1 MLSNLVGLFRYQ
13 TKCET
18 PIPPKTTLPQFADAF
33 YHLLRFVSRGIC
45 ILCILVIYGNQER
58 REHSATPHP
67 ASHSGI
73 QTCITAH
80 NLTQLH
86 SASSSIIQTH
96 IASHSLMQHQPALC
110 RLAQPHI
117 SPYILI
123 QITCAHPASHQP
135 KPFLFGR
142 VVTGVTG
149 VWNEY
154 PLYTPEAYVASTL
167 AYHERVQ

>member
-33 YHLLRFVSRGIC
+33 YRLLRFVSRGIC

-58 REHSATPHP
+58 REHVATPHS

-80 NLTQLH
+80 DLTQLH

-96 IASHSLMQHQPALC
+96 IAPHNPIHPHPDHM
-110 RLAQPHI
+110 LA
-117 SPYILI
+117 PYILS
-123 QITCAHPASHQP
+123 CPAPAVLPRP
-135 KPFLFGR
+135 KPFLFGW
-142 VVTGVTG
+142 VVAGVTG
-149 VWNEY
+149 VGNVH
-154 PLYTPEAYVASTL
+154 PLYAPVAYVASAL
-167 AYHERVQ
+167 ADRERVQ

>member
-1 MLSNLVGLFRYQ
+1 MLSNMVGLFRYQ
-13 TKCET
+13 TKSET
-18 PIPPKTTLPQFADAF
+18 SIPPKTTLPQFADAF

-58 REHSATPHP
+58 REHVATPHS

-86 SASSSIIQTH
+86 SAQSSVIQTH
-96 IASHSLMQHQPALC
+96 LASHSLMHHQTALC

-123 QITCAHPASHQP
+123 QITCAHPVLPHSNS
-135 KPFLFGR
+135 FLFR
-142 VVTGVTG
+142 WVVTGVTG

-154 PLYTPEAYVASTL
+154 PLYAPVAYVASTL
-167 AYHERVQ
+167 AEYERVQ